1 VGWIGVSLTKLTLI
15 PKFKDSYG
23 GELMKKRK
31 GRAHGRPIS
40 TQSSMH
46 LVLRST
52 QARAERSFLEPSNAH
67 KIKNFVKKFAKKN
80 HVQILSLANVG
91 NHLHLHIK
99 LGTRR
104 GYRPFIRALTAAI
117 AVAIG
122 GRSRWTKTKSEG
134 CTKKFWD
141 LRPFTRIV
149 QSFRALLTLN
159 NYIEINRL
167 EGQGYARREAR
178 MLIQS
183 SANRFSQRYAGSG

>member
-1 VGWIGVSLTKLTLI
+1 MAKQLTLI

-23 GELMKKRK
+23 GEMMKKRK

-52 QARAERSFLEPSNAH
+52 QARKEKSFLEPSNAH
-67 KIKNFVKKFAKKN
+67 KIKNFVNKFAAKN

-104 GYRPFIRALTAAI
+104 GYKPFIRALTGAI
-117 AVAIG
+117 AMAIG
-122 GRSRWTKTKSEG
+122 GNSRWSKAKAQNTEG
-134 CTKKFWD
+134 NASFSDASTEIKEKFWD
-141 LRPFTRIV
+141 RRPFTRIV
-149 QSFRALLTLN
+149 QGFRSRLTLS

-167 EGQGYARREAR
+167 EGQGYSRGHAR

-183 SANRFSQRYAGSG
+183 SA